1 MINRET
7 FDFII
12 VGAGSAG
19 CVLAE
24 KLSRCGRY
32 QVALLEAGGHNN
44 SPLINMPGAVAG
56 LMHLPTYNWMLRSQ
70 DPAPLRAGRGMYTP
84 RGKGLG
90 GSSAIN
96 AMIYTRGA
104 ASDYDGWAR
113 SSTDDWAWHAIL
125 QRFRA
130 LENNQRGANDFHG
143 DDGPLYV
150 SDIEPYYEVS
160 KQFITA
166 GVQAGIPHNEDF
178 NGAELYGVGAFQF
191 TIHQGQ
197 RWSVRR
203 AFLQPALDRH
213 NLTVFTH
220 TQAAKILFNDQRATA
235 VKAYRR
241 GRELELTANH
251 EIILSAGS
259 FHSAQLLL
267 LSGVGPREEL
277 QKHHIQVIAERDE
290 VGANLQEHVDVMVH
304 YRNAQ
309 KDSLSLN
316 PRGLWRLSKA
326 SFSYLKARD
335 GALAHPPAEVGGFLR
350 SNADIDTPDLQLHLV
365 PTRFDDSGY
374 DLRGAFSDG
383 YACHVCILRPQATGR
398 LFLQSANHRDRPGF
412 VYDFLNNSDDEQK
425 ILSGV
430 KQVREIMNQSAL
442 HQHNGGELLPGETVD
457 DDELLAR
464 IRQHCGLIYHPTSTC
479 RMGND
484 NDAVVDARLRVNGV
498 RGLRVVDASIM
509 PKVIS
514 GNTNAPTMVIADLGA
529 DFILADTETTV

>member
-1 MINRET
+1 MVRRET

-12 VGAGSAG
+12 IGGGSAG
-19 CVLAE
+19 CVLAD

-32 QVALLEAGGHNN
+32 QVALLEAGGANQ

-56 LMHLPTYNWMLRSQ
+56 LMHLPNYNWLLRSQ
-70 DPAPLRAGRGMYTP
+70 DRAPLRAGRGFYTP

-104 ASDYDGWAR
+104 ASDYDNWAQQ
-113 SSTDDWAWHAIL
+113 SSADWAWHNIL
-125 QRFRA
+125 PRFRA
-130 LENNQRGANDFHG
+130 LENNQRGANAFHG
-143 DDGPLYV
+143 ANGPLHV
-150 SDIEPYYEVS
+150 SDVAPYYAVS
-160 KQFITA
+160 QQFIEA
-166 GVQAGIPHNEDF
+166 GVQAGFPHNEDF
-178 NGAELYGVGAFQF
+178 NGAELFGVGAFQF

-203 AFLQPALDRH
+203 AFLQPAQQRN

-220 TQAAKILFNDQRATA
+220 TQVAKILFKDQTATA
-235 VKAYRR
+235 VKAYHR
-241 GRELELTANH
+241 GRPLELSASQ
-251 EIILSAGS
+251 EIILSAGA
-259 FHSAQLLL
+259 FHSAQLLM
-267 LSGVGPREEL
+267 LSGIGPREEL
-277 QKHHIQVIAERDE
+277 DKHGIDRVAERDE

-316 PRGLWRLSKA
+316 TRGLWRLGKA
-326 SFSYLKARD
+326 GVRYLKDRQ

-350 SNADIDTPDLQLHLV
+350 SHAEIATPDLQLHLV

-383 YACHVCILRPQATGR
+383 YACHVCLLRPKASGR
-398 LFLQSANHRDRPGF
+398 LYLQSANYRDKPGF
-412 VYDFLNNSDDEQK
+412 VYDFLNNREDETAL
-425 ILSGV
+425 LSGV
-430 KQVREIMNQSAL
+430 KQVREIMNQPAL
-442 HQHNGGELLPGETVD
+442 HAHNGGELLPGETT
-457 DDELLAR
+457 DDEALLAR

-484 NDAVVDARLRVNGV
+484 AAAVVDARLRVNGV
-498 RGLRVVDASIM
+498 AGLRVIDASIM
-509 PKVIS
+509 PQVIS

-529 DFILADTETTV
+529 DMILADTEA